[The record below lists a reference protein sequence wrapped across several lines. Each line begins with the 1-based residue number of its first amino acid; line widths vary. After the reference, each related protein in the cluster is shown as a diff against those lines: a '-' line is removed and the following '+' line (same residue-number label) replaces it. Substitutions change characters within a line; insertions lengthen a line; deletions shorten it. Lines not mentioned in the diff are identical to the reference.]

1 MANSSGGI
9 GEVLPIVLL
18 AGAAWFIYETF
29 FSTTT
34 VAATTPAVPATPTT
48 TTTTPPVATTN
59 IVIPAGFTV
68 TPDINNSWKGT
79 VTYNGSPATFNLI
92 YSGGAPTG
100 QVFSS
105 AGADVTATLGS
116 ANVTALVNAFQ
127 NASNVFIAQGG
138 NVPAG
143 MGQYVPIRVPHAI
156 MPRRTVPVPV
166 RRRMEAV

>member
-1 MANSSGGI
+1 MAQSSGGI
-9 GEVLPIVLL
+9 GEVLGIAAL
-18 AGAAWFIYETF
+18 AAAAWFVYETF
-29 FSTTT
+29 FSGTT
-34 VAATTPAVPATPTT
+34 VAATTPVTTPPAT
-48 TTTTPPVATTN
+48 TTTTPPATTTS

-79 VTYNGSPATFNLI
+79 VTYSGSPATFNLI

-105 AGADVTATLGS
+105 AGVDVTSTLGA

-156 MPRRTVPVPV
+156 IPRRTIAVPV